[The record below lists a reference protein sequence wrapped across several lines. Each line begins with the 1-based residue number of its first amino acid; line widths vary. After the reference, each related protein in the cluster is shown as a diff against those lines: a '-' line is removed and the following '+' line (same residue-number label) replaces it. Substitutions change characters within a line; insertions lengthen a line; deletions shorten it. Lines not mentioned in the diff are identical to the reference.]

1 MLVIDDIARMQHE
14 ARDAIRHD
22 ARVGFVPT
30 MGTLHEGHLS
40 LIRRSVAENDRTV
53 VSIFVNP
60 SQFNEEAD
68 FDAYPRTLEDDL
80 ELARAAGV
88 DIVFTPDAKAM
99 YLPGRDTVVQVNML
113 ASGLCGMSRG
123 RGHFIGVCT
132 VVAKLFNIVQPTH
145 AYFGQKDAQQALVL
159 QRMVMDLNI
168 PVTLVV
174 CPTVREEDGLAM
186 SSRNV
191 RLKPENRWRA
201 LALYRGL
208 LEGARRI
215 GAGEVEVQP
224 LLQAMAERI
233 LEADVDL
240 DYLHVVSPDRLQD
253 VERVEDLVLI
263 AGAVRVDDVRLIDN
277 ILVGADGTVA
287 EGIAPPSMPAPST
300 GTI

>member
-1 MLVIDDIARMQHE
+1 MQVIDDILQMQRV
-14 ARDAIRHD
+14 ALDAIRQD
-22 ARVGFVPT
+22 LRVGFVPT
-30 MGTLHEGHLS
+30 MGALHEGHLS

-60 SQFNEEAD
+60 TQFNEDGD
-68 FDAYPRTLEDDL
+68 FETYPRTVEDDL
-80 ELARAAGV
+80 DAAREAGV
-88 DIVFTPDAKAM
+88 DIVFTPDAESM
-99 YLPGRDTVVQVNML
+99 YLPGRDTVVQVNEM

-132 VVAKLFNIVQPTH
+132 VVAKLFNLVQPTR
-145 AYFGQKDAQQALVL
+145 AYFGQKDAQQALIL

-174 CPTVREEDGLAM
+174 CPTVREADGLAM

-191 RLKPENRWRA
+191 RLKPGDRARA
-201 LALYRGL
+201 LALYHGL
-208 LEGARRI
+208 LEGAERI
-215 GAGEVEVQP
+215 RGGERDVQP

-233 LEADVDL
+233 LQEDVEL
-240 DYLHVVSPDRLQD
+240 DYLHVVSPERLQD

-277 ILVGADGTVA
+277 ILVGSDGTVA
-287 EGIAPPSMPAPST
+287 EGIRVADPPVNLADPA
-300 GTI
+300 